1 MSKLTPKQARFVEE
15 YLIDLNA
22 TQAAIRAGYS
32 EKTADK
38 IGSQLLGKTRVLDA
52 IKDAQAKLSDACLV
66 SQKMVIDGLLAEA
79 KLSGE
84 GSSHSA
90 RVSAWGLLGKHL
102 GMFVE
107 KTENKT
113 EVIVKSGLE
122 HFYSEDTA
130 TNGAKR

>member
-1 MSKLTPKQARFVEE
+1 MSKLAPKQARFVEE

-22 TQAAIRAGYS
+22 TQAAIRAGYKNG
-32 EKTADK
+32 E
-38 IGSQLLGKTRVLDA
+38 IGRQIITKNNVLEA
-52 IKDAQAKLSDACLV
+52 IQAAQAKLSDACLV

-90 RVSAWGLLGKHL
+90 RVAAWAHLGKHL
-102 GMFVE
+102 GMFVD

-122 HFYSEDTA
+122 HFYDQANT
-130 TNGAKR
+130 

>member
-1 MSKLTPKQARFVEE
+1 MAKLTPKMARFVDE
-15 YLIDLNA
+15 YLIDLNGTKA
-22 TQAAIRAGYS
+22 YMRAEYKAKNEDSAAVLASKLLRNIKVQEAIQAAQ
-32 EKTADK
+32 E
-38 IGSQLLGKTRVLDA
+38 
-52 IKDAQAKLSDACLV
+52 KLSEACQV
-66 SQKMVIDGLLAEA
+66 SQKMVIDGLLSEA
-79 KLSGE
+79 QFKGE

-122 HFYSEDTA
+122 HFYGQSDT
-130 TNGAKR
+130 